1 MITHK
6 SLTRVSKSDIVL
18 LVLSIK
24 PKYTNMKTDYITLTE
39 LWQDGEY
46 NMVGNII
53 HAEDW
58 SRTRLAEFCSYF
70 AKFLGQREL
79 DLLHKFI

>member
-1 MITHK
+1 
-6 SLTRVSKSDIVL
+6 
-18 LVLSIK
+18 
-24 PKYTNMKTDYITLTE
+24 MKTDYITLTE

-53 HAEDW
+53 HSEDW
-58 SRTRLAEFCSYF
+58 SRHRLVEFCSYF